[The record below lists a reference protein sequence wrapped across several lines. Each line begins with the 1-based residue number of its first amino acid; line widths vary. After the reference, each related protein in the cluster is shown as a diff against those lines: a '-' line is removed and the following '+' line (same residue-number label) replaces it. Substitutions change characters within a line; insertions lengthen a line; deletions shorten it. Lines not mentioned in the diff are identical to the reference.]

1 MERPSIIK
9 FENLCYIC
17 SCQSS
22 LFDFLRSHDLLFDFT
37 GKCEVCS
44 AGTVHLI
51 KDKRRADNYSWRCSN
66 CNCGY
71 HHTLRKH
78 SFFSGSKLS
87 LEKILKIVYYWTY
100 QYPQDIVIHETGLSN
115 HTVID
120 FFNFCREVCSVII
133 KEHSEPIGGVG
144 KVVEIDESKFGK
156 RKYNRGKRV
165 EGVWVFGGI
174 ERDSNPPKCFFT
186 PVTDRSAATLIPII
200 KQWILPGT
208 TIASDCWRAYS
219 SLEQEGYIHTA
230 VNHSIQFVS
239 ETGTHTNNI
248 ESRWNALKKS
258 LPRFGTQKQLYDYF
272 TEYCVRKKIPPNSNT
287 IDRQVHR
294 VPQINI

>member
-1 MERPSIIK
+1 
-9 FENLCYIC
+9 
-17 SCQSS
+17 
-22 LFDFLRSHDLLFDFT
+22 
-37 GKCEVCS
+37 
-44 AGTVHLI
+44 
-51 KDKRRADNYSWRCSN
+51 
-66 CNCGY
+66 
-71 HHTLRKH
+71 
-78 SFFSGSKLS
+78 
-87 LEKILKIVYYWTY
+87 
-100 QYPQDIVIHETGLSN
+100 VIS
-115 HTVID
+115 
-120 FFNFCREVCSVII
+120 

-186 PVTDRSAATLIPII
+186 SVSDRCVDTLIPII